1 MAGSTASPSGCEIH
15 GGRELEVGFSPPPP
29 LSLSLSFG
37 VRDGNGVRRWSGGGM
52 RRPLITPA
60 LRSTTGA
67 VSSPSGGEI
76 HSGRDGLSLHLRDP
90 WQA

>member
-1 MAGSTASPSGCEIH
+1 MAGSTASPCGGEIH
-15 GGRELEVGFSPPPP
+15 GGRELEVGFSPP
-29 LSLSLSFG
+29 SLSLSFG
-37 VRDGNGVRRWSGGGM
+37 VRDGGGVRRWPGGGM
-52 RRPLITPA
+52 RRPPITPA

-90 WQA
+90 WRA